1 VLDEVQYAP
10 ALFRHLKAVVD
21 AQRDR
26 TGQFL
31 ITGSQKFTLMKG
43 VSESL
48 AGRAV
53 PVEEL

>member
-1 VLDEVQYAP
+1 LDEVQYAP